1 MGNALAVGV
10 PHIID
15 TEIADL
21 SINCRNEE
29 I

>member
-15 TEIADL
+15 TEIVEL
-21 SINCRNEE
+21 SINCRNEG